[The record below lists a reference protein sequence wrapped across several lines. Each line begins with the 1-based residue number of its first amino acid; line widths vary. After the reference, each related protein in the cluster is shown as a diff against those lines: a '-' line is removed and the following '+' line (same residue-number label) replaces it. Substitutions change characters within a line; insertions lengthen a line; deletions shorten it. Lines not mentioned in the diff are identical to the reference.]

1 MDENVK
7 QEQVIEEGITLQD
20 LLRIIWNNIILISL
34 VTLWVTVFGII
45 YTFVIVE
52 PKYTAE
58 TAVMVQVDWSESGT
72 SEQSAISIANALMTT
87 YKDFVISKLVLD
99 SVIEDVEDIGDLST
113 KKLKKMISIS
123 STTGAYMIYISVE
136 HSNPALAKTI
146 ADKIVENSI
155 SIADDEEQGFLF
167 LQNKL
172 KLVYPAELPVEPSSP
187 NKVLNIVISAL
198 LGGILSLGIVFLKEL
213 FNNKYLTKEDLEKH
227 LNLRVLAT
235 VPGTIKERKLVE

>member
-1 MDENVK
+1 
-7 QEQVIEEGITLQD
+7 
-20 LLRIIWNNIILISL
+20 
-34 VTLWVTVFGII
+34 
-45 YTFVIVE
+45 
-52 PKYTAE
+52 
-58 TAVMVQVDWSESGT
+58 
-72 SEQSAISIANALMTT
+72 
-87 YKDFVISKLVLD
+87 
-99 SVIEDVEDIGDLST
+99 
-113 KKLKKMISIS
+113 MISIS

-235 VPGTIKERKLVE
+235 VPGTIKERNW